1 MTGNDAEIICGE
13 WETGDASQF
22 STGELYNII
31 LEIKEIV
38 RHEDYAVNYEASA
51 YLQNDIAV
59 FKVDDTLLSK
69 VKTCSFLSFT

>member
-1 MTGNDAEIICGE
+1 MTGNEAEIICGE
-13 WETGDASQF
+13 WETGDASQS

-38 RHEDYAVNYEASA
+38 RHEDYAVNVETSA

-59 FKVDDTLLSK
+59 FKVDDTLFSK
-69 VKTCSFLSFT
+69 VRTFIHC